1 VSSGNAGSGSAERL
15 VSLVTL
21 LANAELPQTRDQIR
35 RRVQGYA
42 QLRDE
47 ATFRRE
53 FERDK
58 QALRDLGV
66 RLETVGEDSALRDAG
81 YRLDLDAGTM
91 PAIAFTADEVRAL
104 GVAAALWRGGGLSRP
119 AERALVKF
127 RALGYRTTAAEP
139 DGVEAG
145 FAAPGTAFEPLVRAV
160 AARCAVRFRYR
171 TAHGGTGERT
181 VEPWRLR
188 AAGRAWYVAGFDRS
202 RGAARLFR
210 LSRIEG
216 RVRLVREA
224 GPCAVP
230 DREAVEAVFA
240 PLGGAGEPR
249 VAELAVVPGQA
260 HLLRARALGAGDD
273 AGTPGTPDGPT
284 GAAGAVRD
292 VIRVEYRDE
301 NRFAGTLA
309 GVGSAVVTLGPP
321 ELREAV
327 LSRLRAAARTHAGA
341 GGPEPAA
348 APVAGGAPST
358 GQRPEGRTGR
368 HGFTH
373 RGRPSNTERAVR
385 LLGIVAYLQ
394 EHGETPAR
402 ALAEQF
408 GLTREAL
415 AEDLALLWTTGWDES
430 DAGSF
435 FDFVFRDAAGA
446 EIEDDD
452 TTRVLREAA
461 TVTLTADQSV
471 GRPLRLGVLEGAAL
485 ASALRALG
493 AQPAFVTPGA
503 VSAAGKIEAALGD
516 LAPLADGVDAVVSRD
531 AAPGFAAVLRQ
542 AIVDHRP
549 VRLDYVDAEDRPSQR
564 AVEPERIRTDHVNWL
579 LDAWDPDAGGGAGAD
594 RTFRLDRI
602 VALSVLDS
610 PVPGDRE
617 PGGSRR
623 ASAAGTET
631 EVVSPAT
638 ARVAFTPRGRGIGDG
653 LDGVLGSE
661 DRADGGR
668 VLTVELTHPAWL
680 RGLALGNAPDV
691 EVLAPKQLR
700 AAIARAAREAVAAYR
715 GA

>member
-1 VSSGNAGSGSAERL
+1 
-15 VSLVTL
+15 
-21 LANAELPQTRDQIR
+21 
-35 RRVQGYA
+35 
-42 QLRDE
+42 
-47 ATFRRE
+47 
-53 FERDK
+53 
-58 QALRDLGV
+58 
-66 RLETVGEDSALRDAG
+66 
-81 YRLDLDAGTM
+81 
-91 PAIAFTADEVRAL
+91 
-104 GVAAALWRGGGLSRP
+104 
-119 AERALVKF
+119 
-127 RALGYRTTAAEP
+127 
-139 DGVEAG
+139 
-145 FAAPGTAFEPLVRAV
+145 LVRAV

-188 AAGRAWYVAGFDRS
+188 AAGRAWYLAGFDRG

-210 LSRIEG
+210 LSRMEG

-230 DREAVEAVFA
+230 DRESVEAVFV

-249 VAELAVVPGQA
+249 VAELAVAPGQA
-260 HLLRARALGAGDD
+260 HLLRARALGGEAD
-273 AGTPGTPDGPT
+273 AGAPGTPDGPT
-284 GAAGAVRD
+284 GAARD
-292 VIRVEYRDE
+292 VIRVEYRDQD
-301 NRFAGTLA
+301 RFAGTLA
-309 GVGSAVVTLGPP
+309 GLGSAVVTLDPP

-327 LSRLRAAARTHAGA
+327 LGRLRAAARTHAGA

-348 APVAGGAPST
+348 SSVAGGAPSA

-373 RGRPSNTERAVR
+373 RGRPSNAERAVR

-452 TTRVLREAA
+452 TTRVLRQAA

-485 ASALRALG
+485 ASALRAFG
-493 AQPAFVTPGA
+493 AQPALATPGA

-579 LDAWDPDAGGGAGAD
+579 LDAWDPAAGGGVGAD

-602 VALSVLDS
+602 VAVAVLDS
-610 PVPGDRE
+610 PVPGDAGER
-617 PGGSRR
+617 GSRR
-623 ASAAGTET
+623 VPAVSTATEAGAP
-631 EVVSPAT
+631 SPAT

-691 EVLAPKQLR
+691 EVLAPKRLR
-700 AAIARAAREAVAAYR
+700 AAIARAARQAVAAYR
-715 GA
+715 ET